1 MMNDIKKMEYQLL
14 SVKTVGVQE
23 IRKEI
28 FRKGIH
34 LFIAFVPFLASIN
47 LFVTFIGLGAG
58 ILLYALFEM
67 LRFQGINVPI
77 ISKVTEYAS
86 RERDKGKIVLGPV
99 TLGLGAMAALFFYP
113 DPAASL
119 AIYALAFGDGL
130 SSVVGKLF
138 GAKRIPFTGGK
149 SYAGSLTC
157 FIAVFF
163 FSLLIV
169 RDTHIAV
176 IAAVSA
182 TFLEALPLKDL
193 DNVIIPLGTGLSV
206 YLYLIL

>member
-1 MMNDIKKMEYQLL
+1 MSDTSMTEYQLL
-14 SVKTVGVQE
+14 SVNTTGFRE
-23 IRKEI
+23 IQKEL

-34 LFIAFVPFLASIN
+34 LFIAFVPVLAAIN
-47 LFVTFIGLGAG
+47 LFAAFLLVGAG
-58 ILLYALFEM
+58 TLVYAAAEM
-67 LRFQGINVPI
+67 FRFQGVNVPI

-86 RERDKGKIVLGPV
+86 RERDKGKVVLGPV

-138 GAKRIPFTGGK
+138 GGVKIPFTGGK
-149 SYAGSLTC
+149 TYAGSFTC
-157 FIAVFF
+157 FTAVFF
-163 FSLLIV
+163 FSLMIIH
-169 RDTHIAV
+169 DPQIALV
-176 IAAVSA
+176 TAVSA

-193 DNVIIPLGTGLSV
+193 DNVVIPLGTGLSV
-206 YLYLIL
+206 YLYLII